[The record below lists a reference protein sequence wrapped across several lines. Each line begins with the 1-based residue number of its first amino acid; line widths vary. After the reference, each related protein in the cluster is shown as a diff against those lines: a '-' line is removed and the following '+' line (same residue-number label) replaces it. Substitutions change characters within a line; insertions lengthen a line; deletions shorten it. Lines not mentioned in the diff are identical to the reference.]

1 MKPAEFLEPETLEE
15 ACSLLSKY
23 KEDARLV
30 ASGQSLIPMLQQ
42 RLITPKY
49 LISTKNLP
57 GLDYIKEDNDAL
69 RIGAL
74 TTQRTI
80 ETSEV
85 VRRRSP
91 LLAEA
96 VHSVGTVQI
105 RNWGTIGGSLA
116 EGDPSGDPP
125 PALLALGARVKAV
138 SSRGEREVPLDG
150 FFVDYIQTSL
160 EPDEIL
166 TEIIVPYLPPN
177 TGGIYIKDVIRAG
190 DTGIITVAVLATLN
204 GNQTVKE
211 ARIILGC
218 QATIPLRAQRAEKAA
233 VGKQAA
239 DDMEDVA
246 QAASQDADPAPDV
259 LGSVEYKRYLVG
271 LRTKQALRTAIER
284 AKS

>member
-1 MKPAEFLEPETLEE
+1 MKPAEFLEPETLQE

-23 KEDARLV
+23 KEEAKLV

-96 VHSVGTVQI
+96 RHSVGTVRL
-105 RNWGTIGGSLA
+105 RNWGTIGCSRA
-116 EGDPSGDPP
+116 DGDP
-125 PALLALGARVKAV
+125 R
-138 SSRGEREVPLDG
+138 
-150 FFVDYIQTSL
+150 
-160 EPDEIL
+160 
-166 TEIIVPYLPPN
+166 
-177 TGGIYIKDVIRAG
+177 
-190 DTGIITVAVLATLN
+190 
-204 GNQTVKE
+204 
-211 ARIILGC
+211 
-218 QATIPLRAQRAEKAA
+218 
-233 VGKQAA
+233 
-239 DDMEDVA
+239 
-246 QAASQDADPAPDV
+246 
-259 LGSVEYKRYLVG
+259 
-271 LRTKQALRTAIER
+271 
-284 AKS
+284 